1 MNKVVSYNKVHNRF
15 KLNGTY
21 LNKEDCNRIGCVFI
35 KEGNESFISIGNFL
49 LNWFDVSSYIEVQ
62 TSGTTGKPKLIRIDK
77 QEMVESALATG
88 DFFNL
93 QPGNKALLCLST
105 DYIAGKMMLV
115 RAIILGLELDVV
127 LTSSFPL
134 QSIAKEYDFVAMVP
148 LQVENS
154 LLQLNQVKKLIIG
167 GAAVNSSLKNKL
179 KSFNTEIYET
189 YGMTETIT
197 HIAAKSINEK
207 CFQALPNVTLSIDD
221 RNCLVIKAPKISN
234 EIIIT
239 NDIVDLISK
248 TEFKWLGRFDNV
260 INSGGIKLFPEQIEE
275 KLRDK
280 IKERFFIAALDDSIL
295 GQKVVLII
303 ESQNVFTIDKKVF
316 EELSKYEKPKEVFY
330 VDNFVATKTSKINR
344 KETIKKI
351 KVV

>member
-1 MNKVVSYNKVHNRF
+1 MNNVSYVNVHNRF
-15 KLNGTY
+15 KLNGTH
-21 LNKEDCNRIGCVFI
+21 LNKTDCNRIGCVFI
-35 KEGNESFISIGNFL
+35 KEGNESLKSIGVFL
-49 LNWFDVSSYIEVQ
+49 LNWFDSSSYIEVR

-77 QEMVESALATG
+77 QAMVESAIATG

-93 QPGNKALLCLST
+93 QPGDKALLCLST

-134 QSIAKEYDFVAMVP
+134 QNVTKEYDFVAMVP

-154 LLQLNQVKKLIIG
+154 LLQLNQIKKLIIG
-167 GAAVNSSLKNKL
+167 GATVNSSLKSRL

-197 HIAAKSINEK
+197 HIAAKDINNDVFK
-207 CFQALPNVTLSIDD
+207 TLPNVTLSIDD
-221 RNCLVIKAPKISN
+221 RNCLIINAPKISN
-234 EIIIT
+234 EVIIT
-239 NDIVDLISK
+239 NDIVDLISER
-248 TEFKWLGRFDNV
+248 EFKWLGRYDNV

-275 KLRDK
+275 KLQNK
-280 IKERFFIAALDDSIL
+280 ITNRFFISAVNDELL
-295 GQKVVLII
+295 GQKVILVI
-303 ESQNVFTIDKKVF
+303 ESLTAFTIDKDIF
-316 EELSKYEKPKEVFY
+316 EELSKYEKPKEIFF
-330 VDNFVATKTSKINR
+330 VDSFVETESNKINR
-344 KETIKKI
+344 IKTIQKL

>member
-1 MNKVVSYNKVHNRF
+1 MIRVVTYNKVHNRF

-21 LNKEDCNRIGCVFI
+21 LSKVDCNRIGCVFI
-35 KEGNESFISIGNFL
+35 KEGNESFKSIGIFL
-49 LNWFDVSSYIEVQ
+49 LNWFDASSFIEVQ
-62 TSGTTGKPKLIRIDK
+62 TSGTTGKPKLIRIEK
-77 QEMVESALATG
+77 QAMVESALATG

-134 QSIAKEYDFVAMVP
+134 QNIAKEYDFVAMVP

-154 LLQLNQVKKLIIG
+154 LGQLNQIKKLIIG
-167 GAAVNSSLKNKL
+167 GAAVNSSLKSKL
-179 KSFNTEIYET
+179 KSFNTKIYET

-207 CFQALPNVTLSIDD
+207 CFQALPDVTLLIDD

-234 EIIIT
+234 ETIIT
-239 NDIVDLISK
+239 NDIVDLISE
-248 TEFKWLGRFDNV
+248 TEFKWLGRFDHV

-275 KLRDK
+275 ILQDK
-280 IKERFFIAALDDSIL
+280 IKERFFIAAIDDLIL

-303 ESQNVFTIDKKVF
+303 ESSNKLTIDKETF
-316 EELSKYEKPKEVFY
+316 EELSKYEKPKEIFY
-330 VDNFVATKTSKINR
+330 LDSFIVTDTSKINR
-344 KETIKKI
+344 KETLKKI